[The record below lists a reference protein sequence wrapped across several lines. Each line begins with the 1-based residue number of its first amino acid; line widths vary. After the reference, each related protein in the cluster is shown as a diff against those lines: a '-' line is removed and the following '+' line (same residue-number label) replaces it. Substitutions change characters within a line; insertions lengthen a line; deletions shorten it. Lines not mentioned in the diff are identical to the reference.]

1 MNYDRIKE
9 LAEKKYSQVSE
20 FIAKAGI
27 ANATYY
33 KMMEV
38 KNTNVVTLEKISRA
52 LNVSPA
58 YWWQD
63 EEVSVISDPKVHYG
77 YVSKKVF
84 DDLLE
89 KWNEDRESKKKLEQ
103 HIEFLQRNFEDYK
116 GKQAQCG

>member
-20 FIAKAGI
+20 FIAAAGI

-33 KMMEV
+33 KMMEA
-38 KNTNVVTLEKISRA
+38 KNTNVVTLEKISKA
-52 LNVSPA
+52 LDVSPA

-63 EEVSVISDPKVHYG
+63 EEVSIASEPKAHYS

-103 HIEFLQRNFEDYK
+103 HIDFLTSQIESHT
-116 GKQAQCG
+116 GKSAQCG

>member
-20 FIAKAGI
+20 FIAEAGI

-33 KMMEV
+33 KMLEV

-52 LNVSPA
+52 LDVSPA

-63 EEVSVISDPKVHYG
+63 EEVSMVSEPKVHYG

-89 KWNEDRESKKKLEQ
+89 KWNEDRESKRKLEK
-103 HIEFLQRNFEDYK
+103 HIEFLQSQIEGDKRKN
-116 GKQAQCG
+116 AHCG